1 VTETVAT
8 TADSAHPRS
17 VVAVVL
23 AGGVGTRIGA
33 DRPKQ
38 LLSIAGRTILEWAVS
53 AFHDSPYVDQAYVVT
68 AGALVDDVRALL
80 ATAGLG
86 DVRVI
91 EGGVLR
97 TDSTRAAINALGD
110 RDCDVLLHDAA
121 RPLVDGRIIAD
132 CVQALRTGEA
142 VTTAVPSTDTV
153 AEVDPDGQV
162 RGILDRARLR
172 NVQTPQGFRLATI
185 RAAYRLM
192 DADPAG
198 APNATD
204 DCGVVLRYLP
214 EVPITVVAGSA
225 RNLKVT
231 HPDDLLVAERL
242 LSD

>member
-8 TADSAHPRS
+8 TADAGHPRS

-38 LLSIAGRTILEWAVS
+38 LLRIAGRTILEWAVS
-53 AFHDSPYVDQAYVVT
+53 AFHDSPCVDDVWVVT
-68 AGALVDDVRALL
+68 AGTLVDDVRDLL

-97 TDSTRAAINALGD
+97 TDSTRAAITALGD
-110 RDCDVLLHDAA
+110 SDCDVLLHDAA

-132 CVQALRTGEA
+132 CVRALRAGEA
-142 VTTAVPSTDTV
+142 VTTAVSSMDTV
-153 AEVDPDGQV
+153 AEVEPDGRV
-162 RGILDRARLR
+162 KAILDRARLR

-192 DADPAG
+192 DADPHG
-198 APNATD
+198 APTATD
-204 DCGVVLRYLP
+204 DCCVVLRYLP
-214 EVPITVVAGSA
+214 NVPIGVVPGSA

>member
-1 VTETVAT
+1 M
-8 TADSAHPRS
+8 
-17 VVAVVL
+17 AVVL

-53 AFHDSPYVDQAYVVT
+53 AFHDSPYVDEVWVVT
-68 AGALVDDVRALL
+68 AGTLVDDVRTLL
-80 ATAGLG
+80 AAAGLG
-86 DVRVI
+86 AVRVI

-97 TDSTRAAINALGD
+97 SDSTRAAITALGD
-110 RDCDVLLHDAA
+110 RDCDVLFHDAA
-121 RPLVDGRIIAD
+121 RPLVDSRIIAD
-132 CVQALRTGEA
+132 CVRALRTGEA

-153 AEVDPDGQV
+153 AEVDPDGRV
-162 RGILDRARLR
+162 KGILDRARLR

-185 RAAYRLM
+185 GAAYRLM
-192 DADPAG
+192 DADPQGPLA
-198 APNATD
+198 ATD
-204 DCGVVLRYLP
+204 DCGVVLRYRAD
-214 EVPITVVAGSA
+214 VPIAVVAGSA